1 MGIAMDRLARAFMSV
16 LLLAAVGLGA
26 GCGLISEGKFNPDKI
41 WLKQAGE
48 SQ

>member
-1 MGIAMDRLARAFMSV
+1 MCRFARAFVSV
-16 LLLAAVGLGA
+16 LLLAAAGLGA
-26 GCGLISEGKFNPDKI
+26 GCGLISEGKFNPDKM